1 MLNWTLDELLQE
13 CATNTY
19 NQTVMVKSGT
29 AYSGQ
34 ALEFAVRFLS
44 GINYAVGKIARE
56 KYAPMT
62 TETVVLDATGR
73 IPITSFNN
81 ACLRVL
87 NVQDNHLDLE
97 WTIDTAGN
105 LFVPG
110 YDRGIVTVTYGFIP
124 VAFSFADLTARLAFP
139 FEVVDPHLVCQYA
152 DYQFLIEDGTQ
163 DSFFKANF
171 WLSLFN
177 DSFASIDSTR
187 GETQRVY
194 PAFSI

>member
-13 CATNTY
+13 CARNTY

-34 ALEFAVRFLS
+34 ALEFATRFLS

-62 TETVVLDATGR
+62 SETATLDMTGR
-73 IPITSFNN
+73 IPITSLSN
-81 ACLRVL
+81 ACIRVF
-87 NVQDNHLDLE
+87 NVQDNYQNLD
-97 WTIDTAGN
+97 WTIEESGC

-110 YDRGIVTVTYGFIP
+110 YASGIVNVSYSFIP
-124 VAFSFADLTARLAFP
+124 PAFSFADLNARLVFP
-139 FEVVDPHLVCQYA
+139 YEIVDPHLVCQYA

-177 DSFASIDSTR
+177 DGFSNINPTR
-187 GETQRVY
+187 GETQRVT
-194 PAFSI
+194 PVFTI